1 MTDRSHAEVQSLLGA
16 FVLNAVSVTEQRMV
30 QRHIESCAE
39 CAREVELL
47 REASAE
53 LAWLPVPENADEL
66 VDRIAAALPPRPR
79 RSVVRAVAALAA
91 VAVAAA
97 GFLGASLVRERAR
110 SGDFAA
116 VVAEAARSVHLRPQV
131 SGFEGSGTLFLTG
144 TRAAFVLDDVPGP
157 GQGRSYQLWAISG
170 DKPASM
176 AVVGGDGRIVRL
188 FDWSGRADTFAVT
201 IEPAGGSPVPT
212 SDPVLVG
219 S

>member
-1 MTDRSHAEVQSLLGA
+1 MTDRDHAEMQSLLGA

-30 QRHIESCAE
+30 QRHLESCAE
-39 CAREVELL
+39 CAREVGLL

-53 LAWLPVPENADEL
+53 LAWLPAPEDADEL

-79 RSVVRAVAALAA
+79 RSVVRALAALAA
-91 VAVAAA
+91 VAVVAA
-97 GFLGASLVRERAR
+97 GFLGAALVRERSR
-110 SGDFAA
+110 SGDLAA
-116 VVAEAARSVHLRPQV
+116 VVASSERSVSMRPQA

-144 TRAAFVLDDVPGP
+144 KHAALVLDDVPGP
-157 GQGRSYQLWAISG
+157 GRGRSYQLWAISDG
-170 DKPASM
+170 KPTSM

-188 FDWSGRADTFAVT
+188 FEWSGRADTFAVT

-219 S
+219 T